1 MADSGGRVV
10 TDITPAYRLGEAR
23 PMTRTVLACLLS
35 ALVVLASCTTMS
47 RGTSEEIYFNSNPIG
62 ASFALSTGA
71 SCVAPCHIKLDRD
84 TAVQVAITKE
94 GCQPQAAGTWQT
106 GQFDYDTG
114 AVYDLLPNPLNVTLT
129 CQAGSP

>member
-1 MADSGGRVV
+1 
-10 TDITPAYRLGEAR
+10 
-23 PMTRTVLACLLS
+23 MTRTVLACLLS

-94 GCQPQAAGTWQT
+94 GCQPQTATLVPQVSAAAGTWQT